1 MHSRKYG
8 QRAGFTLIEILIVMI
23 ILGLLASLVGPKL
36 FKKVGGAKQK
46 TARAQIELLGT
57 ALDSYRLDV
66 GSYPTTEQG
75 LEALREKPQGVENWD
90 GPYLPKDIPMDP
102 WGNAYTYKCP
112 GDHGDYDLSSQGMD
126 GKSGGEDEAR
136 DINSWEN

>member
-1 MHSRKYG
+1 MQNCKR
-8 QRAGFTLIEILIVMI
+8 RRNAGFTLIEILIVMI

-75 LEALREKPQGVENWD
+75 LEALREKPQGVESWD
-90 GPYLPKDIPMDP
+90 GPYLPKSVPPDP
-102 WGNAYTYKCP
+102 WGNEYVYKCP
-112 GDHGDYDLSSQGMD
+112 GDHGDYDLSSLGLD
-126 GKSGGEDEAR
+126 GKTGGEDEAM